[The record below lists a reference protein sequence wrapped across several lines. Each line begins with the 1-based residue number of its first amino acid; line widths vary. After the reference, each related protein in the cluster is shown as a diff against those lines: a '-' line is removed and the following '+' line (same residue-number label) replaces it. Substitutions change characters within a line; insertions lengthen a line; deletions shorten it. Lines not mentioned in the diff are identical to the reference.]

1 MCKSLH
7 RIKKRC
13 IFVPT
18 NKLKH
23 KTMTTFTNRRDAL
36 LEISTLNNK
45 IDLAIFMGRMVKTM
59 KAKILSELDCDMIAD
74 ELQKNFKYIK

>member
-7 RIKKRC
+7 RIKNGY

-23 KTMTTFTNRRDAL
+23 KTMTTTNKNITIEEAREL
-36 LEISTLNNK
+36 LKSVGMTYPGTEHNK
-45 IDLAIFMGRMVKTM
+45 K
-59 KAKILSELDCDMIAD
+59 MIAQAAR
-74 ELQKNFKYIK
+74 EIIAKLHANK

>member
-1 MCKSLH
+1 
-7 RIKKRC
+7 
-13 IFVPT
+13 
-18 NKLKH
+18 
-23 KTMTTFTNRRDAL
+23 MTIFTNRRDAL